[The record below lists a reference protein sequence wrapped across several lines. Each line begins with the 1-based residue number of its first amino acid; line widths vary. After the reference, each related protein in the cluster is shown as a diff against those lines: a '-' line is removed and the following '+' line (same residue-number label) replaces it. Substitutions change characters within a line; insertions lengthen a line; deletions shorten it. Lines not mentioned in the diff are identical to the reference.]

1 MSSLS
6 IPEIELIVRTLTDLL
21 NLETIYEHWISE
33 DSILNPIE
41 TQMCNV
47 AAIICSNAPL
57 QALWH
62 TKGLIRHGGS
72 VDQAKFVHDLALAIA
87 KANGC
92 TTGDITPVDSI

>member
-1 MSSLS
+1 
-6 IPEIELIVRTLTDLL
+6 
-21 NLETIYEHWISE
+21 
-33 DSILNPIE
+33 
-41 TQMCNV
+41 MCNV

-62 TKGLIRHGGS
+62 TKGLIRHWGS

-92 TTGDITPVDSI
+92 TTGDITAVDSI